1 MIYTGAGAFTLCEAA
16 AFCILIK
23 SLDYLGR
30 YCDNIKKRTFG
41 DDADLKLKTRLKLS
55 FFLIALLPIMFFTLA
70 FCTIVSYQVRN
81 IEEHYDIEGTSWN
94 SIINPVE
101 ILTKV
106 VNHLHDNIRHDIENN
121 PGLLEDRTYYDEITA
136 RAQEKGA
143 DIAIRKDGEYVY
155 ISNGISMDE
164 AEEILPDF
172 GDINNT
178 GEKGIYYGGNNRC
191 IVSQIDYC
199 NSDGVK
205 YSISIMLYLNG
216 IMPRLKR
223 LFTESIISVV
233 VVMIIISA
241 TMTYWIYITTIIPL
255 NRLKEAARNISDGN
269 LDFVIEAERDDEIG
283 ELCKDF
289 EFMRQK
295 LKESAEENIRS
306 DKESKELISNISHDL
321 KTPITAIKGY
331 VEGLRDGVADTEEKR
346 NKYLRTIYN
355 KAIEVD
361 RLIDELTLYS
371 KIDTNRI
378 PYSFNNLSVR
388 EYFDDYSDSLA
399 AELESRD
406 VDFGYVNEVEPGVE
420 FIVDAEQ
427 MGRVINNIVS
437 NSLKYHADRR
447 IRIDMRIKDEGD
459 FIRVEIADNGKGIS
473 KNDIPHI
480 FERMYRADA
489 SRNSATGGSGI
500 GLAVVKK
507 IIEEHGGKIWAESR
521 EGIGTTM
528 CFVLRKY
535 IRQEDNHA

>member
-1 MIYTGAGAFTLCEAA
+1 MGRQFLYF
-16 AFCILIK
+16 IK
-23 SLDYLGR
+23 SLDYLCHD
-30 YCDNIKKRTFG
+30 CDNIEKRTFEDG
-41 DDADLKLKTRLKLS
+41 IDLKLKTRLKLS
-55 FFLIALLPIMFFTLA
+55 FFLIALLPILFFSLSFFT
-70 FCTIVSYQVRN
+70 IVTYQVRI
-81 IEEHYDIEGTSWN
+81 IEEQYDIEGTNIN

-101 ILTKV
+101 ILTSV
-106 VNHLHDNIRHDIENN
+106 VNHLHDNIRSEIEND
-121 PGLLEDRTYYDEITA
+121 PALLEDNAFYDELEAKA
-136 RAQEKGA
+136 RDKGA
-143 DIAIRKDGEYVY
+143 DIVIRRDGEYVY
-155 ISNGISMDE
+155 ISNGISADE
-164 AEEILPDF
+164 AENILPDF
-172 GDINNT
+172 GDINNS

-191 IVSQIDYC
+191 IVSQIDYRS
-199 NSDGVK
+199 NEGIK
-205 YSISIMLYLNG
+205 YSISILLYLNG

-223 LFTESIISVV
+223 LFIESMVSVV

-255 NRLKEAARNISDGN
+255 NKLKSAARNISDGN
-269 LDFVIEAERDDEIG
+269 LDFVVEAERDDEIG

-331 VEGLRDGVADTEEKR
+331 VEGLRDGVADTDEKR
-346 NKYLRTIYN
+346 EKYLRTIYN

-388 EYFDDYSDSLA
+388 EYFDDYCDSLV
-399 AELESRD
+399 AELEARD
-406 VDFGYVNEVEPGVE
+406 VDFSYSNEVEHGVE

-427 MGRVINNIVS
+427 MGRVINNIIS

-447 IRIDMRIKDEGD
+447 IKIDIRVKDEGD
-459 FIRVEIADNGKGIS
+459 FIRVEIADNGKGIN

-480 FERMYRADA
+480 FERLYRADA

-507 IIEEHGGKIWAESR
+507 IIEEHGGKIWAESK
-521 EGIGTTM
+521 EDVGTTM

-535 IRQEDNHA
+535 IRQEDNHAQNINY